1 MNRLSLNNDED
12 RQLPMNKWHRTFACI
27 FLTASLFSCRSL
39 KQTVNIEPY
48 SDECQKAIG
57 YKSPGFLSL
66 EDIKADTF
74 LTSRYAL
81 QSLLFANAYGL
92 IDDLREYEILE
103 ESLSRDIS
111 NDSLKIELLIK
122 EGMIDKRL
130 DQAALELEALSNY
143 IECHGLHILRVKS
156 DIGELNLSIQNKYT
170 NAAVFAGAAAAIIV
184 GGLLIAG
191 NEGDE
196 KDWVGVAGG
205 AAAAILAINSARVDK
220 KAHINHKEN
229 IIASIWKGENSFDI
243 FPASSW
249 YLINQSSLLDRVD
262 GSLREYIINSW
273 KSSQSLLGNE
283 NNYGYLPTLLGDK
296 GDYTEKML
304 QLRLDMLEDITGGI
318 DHLLRTLYLINS
330 EME

>member
-1 MNRLSLNNDED
+1 MINK
-12 RQLPMNKWHRTFACI
+12 LPNP
-27 FLTASLFSCRSL
+27 FLLICLMICAPGCKSL

-57 YKSPGFLSL
+57 YKSPGFVSL
-66 EDIKADTF
+66 EEIKADTF

-92 IDDLREYEILE
+92 IDDLREYEMLE
-103 ESLSRDIS
+103 ESLSRDLS
-111 NDSLKIELLIK
+111 NNSLKIDLLTK

-205 AAAAILAINSARVDK
+205 AAAAVLAVNSARVDK
-220 KAHINHKEN
+220 KAHIDHKEN
-229 IIASIWKGENSFDI
+229 IIASIWRGENLFDI
-243 FPASSW
+243 FPPSSW
-249 YLINQSSLLDRVD
+249 YLINQSSLLDWTEV
-262 GSLREYIINSW
+262 SLREYIINSW
-273 KSSQSLLGNE
+273 KNSNSLLGNE
-283 NNYGYLPTLLGDK
+283 KNYAFLPTLLDDS
-296 GDYTEKML
+296 GDYSETML

-330 EME
+330 EMEQIE